1 MSLPQQLQ
9 ELIKQAVAS
18 GDEKALAELMATIQL
33 AASQARAETAQ
44 ESLTPE
50 QRAELEE
57 QRALVM
63 ARLQEE
69 EAYVKELR
77 EERDQRI
84 AEVREEYRKQ
94 IDLAA
99 EAARKTREELREI
112 ETRLGIEQEMEKRAR
127 AAGERMAASLL
138 GRKSSGGGRKGGART
153 MYYHTAELVYADGT
167 SRAYSIGS
175 AKYPPSRIWSDML
188 KQNGVGLGVSKGNEL
203 ILAHGGF
210 KETAEVPLEG
220 LQVTHNGKEV
230 LLVRFRDWRPIDNG
244 ANEQGQ

>member
-1 MSLPQQLQ
+1 MSIPQQLQ

-44 ESLTPE
+44 EALTPE

-63 ARLQEE
+63 ARLKEE
-69 EAYVKELR
+69 EAHVKELR

-84 AEVREEYRKQ
+84 AEVREEYRTR
-94 IDLAA
+94 IDMAA

-138 GRKSSGGGRKGGART
+138 GRKPSSGGRKGTGART

-188 KQNGVGLGVSKGNEL
+188 KLGVTKGNEL

-210 KETAEVPLEG
+210 NETAEVPLEG

-230 LLVRFRDWRPIDNG
+230 LLVRFRDWRPIGNG
-244 ANEQGQ
+244 DNEQEQ

>member
-1 MSLPQQLQ
+1 AQQGGQSDRAAGANLDNRRQPANPPKSWEAQAVSHHLGGILTMSIPQQLQ

-77 EERDQRI
+77 EERDQ
-84 AEVREEYRKQ
+84 
-94 IDLAA
+94 
-99 EAARKTREELREI
+99 
-112 ETRLGIEQEMEKRAR
+112 
-127 AAGERMAASLL
+127 
-138 GRKSSGGGRKGGART
+138 
-153 MYYHTAELVYADGT
+153 
-167 SRAYSIGS
+167 
-175 AKYPPSRIWSDML
+175 
-188 KQNGVGLGVSKGNEL
+188 
-203 ILAHGGF
+203 
-210 KETAEVPLEG
+210 
-220 LQVTHNGKEV
+220 
-230 LLVRFRDWRPIDNG
+230 
-244 ANEQGQ
+244 